1 MSGSTSRSRSPDPA
15 LRDALALSLARGVG
29 PARHRELIEG
39 HGSPA
44 EALLTLPR
52 HQVGEL
58 RRAAERMLG
67 DAAGRGLQ
75 ALHSGD
81 PHYPT
86 PLLELPDPPPVLWLS
101 GDAAALRAPC
111 VAIVGTRKCTTYG
124 ERVTREL
131 AAALARAGVGV
142 VSGMAL
148 GIDAAAHRASLEA
161 GGVSIAVL
169 GTGVDVPYP
178 IGHRELHARLARA
191 GLLVAES
198 PPGTPAQP
206 GSFPRRNRIIAA
218 LSPVVVVVEAGATSG
233 ALITSRIA
241 LDLGRTIAAVPGPID
256 QPQSVGSNELL
267 RDGAIVL
274 ASVADLLALVGRTPP
289 VRSDPPPDDVD
300 GAEVWRALGDGAL
313 DLDALCAR
321 SRLPAARCLQAV
333 TMLELAGR
341 VECALTGEIRRR

>member
-29 PARHRELIEG
+29 PSRHRELIEA
-39 HGSPA
+39 HGSA
-44 EALLTLPR
+44 EQALLAISR
-52 HQVGEL
+52 SQAAEL
-58 RRAAERMLG
+58 RRTADRMLETAAERGVRALHAR
-67 DAAGRGLQ
+67 DAA
-75 ALHSGD
+75 
-81 PHYPT
+81 YPA
-86 PLLELPDPPPVLWLS
+86 PLLELPDPPPVLWLA
-101 GDAAALRAPC
+101 GDVGALAAPC
-111 VAIVGTRKCTTYG
+111 VSIVGTRRCTAYG

-131 AAALARAGVGV
+131 ATALARVGVGV

-148 GIDAAAHRASLEA
+148 GIDAAAHRAALEA
-161 GGVSIAVL
+161 GGLSIAVL

-178 IGHRELHARLARA
+178 AGHRELHARLAA
-191 GLLVAES
+191 SGLVVAES

-218 LSPVVVVVEAGATSG
+218 LSPVVVIVEAGAASG
-233 ALITSRIA
+233 ALITARIA

-256 QPQSVGSNELL
+256 QPQSAGSNELL
-267 RDGAIVL
+267 RDGAIVI
-274 ASVADLLALVGRTPP
+274 ASVADLLALVGRTPA
-289 VRSDPPPDDVD
+289 VRRDPPPDDAD
-300 GAEVWRALGDGAL
+300 GAEVWRALADGAL